1 MTASATSTPLCLL
14 RHPYQDEDRIPVTG
28 GKKQLR
34 ERGRRP
40 GSVLVWHLRNG
51 PVAQDAEIVRE
62 RPGGLPLIVV
72 LPQEPAAVRDP
83 SFLRVLES
91 VRPLGILPYQETP
104 STDDLLAVVRRPPS
118 DLAAEVTDYLAWRGI
133 PLDRETARLIRKTLA
148 MSAELRSIS
157 ALSRSLYLSRRAL
170 GRRFL
175 SRGLPVASHWL
186 QFGRI
191 LRVTIRLQNS
201 EDSVLAVGYE
211 LGYPDG
217 FSLSNQM
224 YRLTGYRPVEARQ
237 YLGWEWVLEA
247 WLRREADS
255 GGLAPDLTE
264 EFLLPPAPR
273 PNVPASLESAPRRR
287 VPQDRRVVG

>member
-14 RHPYQDEDRIPVTG
+14 RHPYQHQDLIPVTG

-34 ERGRRP
+34 EMGRRP
-40 GSVLVWHLRNG
+40 GSVLVWNLRSG
-51 PVAQDAEIVRE
+51 AVLQDAEIARE

-72 LPQEPAAVRDP
+72 LPSETSAVGDP
-83 SFLRVLES
+83 SLLHLLES
-91 VRPLGILPYQETP
+91 TRPVGILPFQQTP
-104 STDDLLAVVRRPPS
+104 AREDLLAVVRRPPT
-118 DLAAEVTDYLAWRGI
+118 DLGAEVTDYLTWRGI
-133 PLDRETARLIRKTLA
+133 PLDRETARLVRKTLS

-175 SRGLPVASHWL
+175 SRGLPVPSHWL

-224 YRLTGYRPVEARQ
+224 VRLTGYRPVEARQ
-237 YLGWEWVLEA
+237 YLGWEWLLEA
-247 WLRREADS
+247 WLRREADT

-264 EFLLPPAPR
+264 EFLLP
-273 PNVPASLESAPRRR
+273 SAPRSRTPPSMESAGRGRAAEGRR
-287 VPQDRRVVG
+287 VLG